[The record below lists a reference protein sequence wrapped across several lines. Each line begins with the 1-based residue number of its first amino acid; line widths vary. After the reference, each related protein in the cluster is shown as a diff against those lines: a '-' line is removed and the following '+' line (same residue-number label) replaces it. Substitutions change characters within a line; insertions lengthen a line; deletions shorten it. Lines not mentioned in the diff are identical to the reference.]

1 MALLRRLG
9 MTLRA
14 PGTVPQSGVW
24 KDQGVTINPQRCAI
38 LALHWQVN
46 VIKLEGLFAP
56 TFSVGGP

>member
-1 MALLRRLG
+1 